1 MITTTPARAAQH
13 DGTGGTW
20 AGPQA
25 AIGRRQDLSDFHL
38 AEWLVQPTLN
48 CLTCDGVVVRI
59 RPQIMDMLVCLAAR
73 AGRPVTREDLF
84 ATVWSGRFVA
94 ESCVSRCVAEL
105 RQAFGDSARQ
115 PRIIE
120 TIPKRGYRLIAP
132 VVRAPVPLL
141 AVGRDTGA
149 GSGSLAGQDAGSVA
163 ARDVIAVRG
172 DRRPS
177 RLDRAIARLRIIV
190 MTFGAHLWK
199 GRPARSAVPGG
210 TGTEL
215 RTRGARPV

>member
-25 AIGRRQDLSDFHL
+25 AVAPRQDLRDFHL
-38 AEWLVQPTLN
+38 AGWLVQPTLD
-48 CLTCDGVVVRI
+48 CATCDDVVIRI
-59 RPQIMDMLVCLAAR
+59 RPQLMDMLVCLAAR
-73 AGRPVTREDLF
+73 AGKTVSREDLL
-84 ATVWSGRFVA
+84 ATVWSGRFVV

-105 RQAFGDSARQ
+105 RQALGDSARQ

-132 VVRAPVPLL
+132 VLRAPAPVL

-149 GSGSLAGQDAGSVA
+149 GSGSSPGQDAGSVA
-163 ARDVIAVRG
+163 ARGVTAVRG
-172 DRRPS
+172 VPPTS
-177 RLDRAIARLRIIV
+177 PLDRAIACLRNV
-190 MTFGAHLWK
+190 AMTFGAHLWK
-199 GRPARSAVPGG
+199 RV
-210 TGTEL
+210 
-215 RTRGARPV
+215 